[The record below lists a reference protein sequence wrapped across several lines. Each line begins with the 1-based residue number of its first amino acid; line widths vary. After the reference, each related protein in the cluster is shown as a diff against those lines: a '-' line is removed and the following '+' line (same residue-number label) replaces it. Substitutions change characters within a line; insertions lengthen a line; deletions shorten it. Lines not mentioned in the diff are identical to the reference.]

1 MFDRKVILFFRLHSS
16 RNSELRFVTKEIKR
30 RVVIFLSDAVR
41 LEAMTSSTTVQT
53 ERELHSLERGLKT
66 PAY

>member
-1 MFDRKVILFFRLHSS
+1 MFDRKVILFFGLYSS
-16 RNSELRFVTKEIKR
+16 RNSELRFVTKEIKQ

-53 ERELHSLERGLKT
+53 ERELH
-66 PAY
+66 